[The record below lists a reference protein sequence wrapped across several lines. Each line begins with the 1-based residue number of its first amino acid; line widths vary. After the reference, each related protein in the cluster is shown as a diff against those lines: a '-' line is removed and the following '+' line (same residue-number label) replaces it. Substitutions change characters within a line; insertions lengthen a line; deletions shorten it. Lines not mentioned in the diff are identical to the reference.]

1 MERAARLDYLYAQ
14 ARSADPDR
22 YLCALFAPVERREP
36 VLALL
41 LLNRELARVPALVSQ
56 PVAGLI
62 RYQWWREAI
71 GDAAAGQ
78 ARDQPVVEGLATGLA
93 AGWLDSAGLE
103 ALVDGREAE
112 IEGPAPSGPA
122 SLEARLDATEGAT
135 QELTLACLGGE
146 GVERRAARLVGT
158 ALGLAT
164 ADDRDAEE
172 MMDPA
177 TAGRRVTELLVEARR
192 LAPRPPAGRMA
203 AFLPARLALSKLG
216 RSVDGRAAPGMR
228 QPASTVLGI
237 ALAYLRRRY

>member
-1 MERAARLDYLYAQ
+1 MARLDYLYAQ

-22 YLCALFAPVERREP
+22 YLCALFAPVERREA

-71 GDAAAGQ
+71 GEAAAGQ
-78 ARDQPVVEGLATGLA
+78 ARDQPVVEALANGLT
-93 AGWLDSAGLE
+93 AGWLDPAGLH

-112 IEGPAPSGPA
+112 IEGPAPSDLA
-122 SLEARLDATEGAT
+122 SLETRLDATEGAT

-146 GVERRAARLVGT
+146 GLERRAARLVGT
-158 ALGLAT
+158 ALGLA
-164 ADDRDAEE
+164 AVDGRDAGKI
-172 MMDPA
+172 MDPA
-177 TAGRRVTELLVEARR
+177 TARRRVAELLAEARR

-203 AFLPARLALSKLG
+203 AFLPARLALRRLS
-216 RSVDGRAAPGMR
+216 RSVGRRGAAGGVR
-228 QPASTVLGI
+228 QPASTVVRV